1 MNLLHRWLCRSSPWR
16 KLLESKVLPWI
27 LKDID
32 LGPHVLE
39 IGPGPGL
46 ATDLL
51 RRKAA
56 RVTAIEVDLTLAK
69 PLAARMR
76 GTNAAI
82 IAGDGAAMPFGE
94 ASFSGAFS
102 CVMLHHVPSPALQD
116 QMLHEVRRVLRPGAV
131 FAGMDVRK
139 SALMRAIHVG
149 DTMIPV
155 DPHAFAARL
164 EAAGFENARIEVNA
178 EAFRFSARRPAS

>member
-27 LKDID
+27 LKDVD
-32 LGPHVLE
+32 LGAHVLE

-51 RRKAA
+51 CRKAA
-56 RVTAIEVDLTLAK
+56 RVTAIELDLALAK

-82 IAGDGAAMPFGE
+82 IAGDGAAMPFSE
-94 ASFSGAFS
+94 ASFSGAIS

-116 QMLHEVRRVLRPGAV
+116 QMLREARRVLKPGAV
-131 FAGMDVRK
+131 FAGMDVCESR
-139 SALMRAIHVG
+139 LMRAIHVW
-149 DTMIPV
+149 DTMVPV
-155 DPHAFAARL
+155 DPQTFAARL
-164 EAAGFENARIEVNA
+164 EAAGFENAQIEANA
-178 EAFRFSARRPAS
+178 EAFRFSARRPAL